1 LFKYLKDNKI
11 ILSSY
16 ADVGCGSGEIIRLL
30 GIKAE
35 FLQVSNFEG
44 IWIHM
49 LKIN

>member
-1 LFKYLKDNKI
+1 
-11 ILSSY
+11 
-16 ADVGCGSGEIIRLL
+16 L

-49 LKIN
+49 LKINWWLVNISRFY